1 MAFLSYLA
9 HLPIIPLFRSKLRGN
24 ALFLIIIALVV
35 LWLLGYLGPAPFR
48 RGGNYIHILIVIALI
63 LVVFRL
69 LR

>member
-1 MAFLSYLA
+1 MLE
-9 HLPIIPLFRSKLRGN
+9 
-24 ALFLIIIALVV
+24 LIIIVLVV

-48 RGGNYIHILIVIALI
+48 RGGNYIHILLVIALI